1 MLAEMGAAFG
11 LVADRPIDQNQ
22 RDLKEMQVTR
32 LALVKHRTRLLNR
45 LQTLTLAF
53 TKRQTNARLNQ
64 ITAQPAA
71 LEAEI
76 QARRKA
82 CPEPAQASEILRS
95 IPGIGAV
102 SAAAI
107 LIECPEIG
115 TMTAKQ
121 IASLAGLAPMTRQS
135 GQWRGK
141 AFIQGGRKHLRDF
154 PLLPLSRV
162 PMLGAWTRMI

>member
-1 MLAEMGAAFG
+1 MGAAFG

-53 TKRQTNARLNQ
+53 TKRQTNTRLNQ
-64 ITAQPAA
+64 ITEQPAA

-82 CPEPAQASEILRS
+82 CPEP
-95 IPGIGAV
+95 
-102 SAAAI
+102 
-107 LIECPEIG
+107 EIG
-115 TMTAKQ
+115 R
-121 IASLAGLAPMTRQS
+121 ASCRE
-135 GQWRGK
+135 
-141 AFIQGGRKHLRDF
+141 
-154 PLLPLSRV
+154 RV
-162 PMLGAWTRMI
+162 